1 MKRLRILHVG
11 VALAGALLAAL
22 PWLTSSAYLVS
33 YGINLLQ

>member
-22 PWLTSSAYLVS
+22 PWLTSSAYCS
-33 YGINLLQ
+33 NKQCLLQ